1 MTTGRWRRCHLRL
14 PCLAEEGRWGGC
26 LHTIATHVDRNNI
39 ALPRWRSVETGTIRR
54 SPNAGAG
61 EIIRRQRN
69 QDLPRAM
76 GHDVPID
83 ETAFDRS
90 EEHTSELQSLMR
102 STYAVFCLTKKINYT
117 TILIIS
123 NNNQY

>member
-14 PCLAEEGRWGGC
+14 PCLAEEGRGGGC

-61 EIIRRQRN
+61 EIIRRQRH
-69 QDLPRAM
+69 QDLPRPM

-83 ETAFDRS
+83 APAYALLRAALTDR
-90 EEHTSELQSLMR
+90 TP
-102 STYAVFCLTKKINYT
+102 AVQMLRKASWRGRVV
-117 TILIIS
+117 LDL
-123 NNNQY
+123 